1 MSARGGSAGAAGA
14 TGADG
19 RAGPARAGGW
29 AGAPR
34 PEGGRGGAAA
44 ALAALL
50 AALLWG
56 PGCISLHKGD
66 IYRDDRDT
74 VFVSYFSN
82 ETFYKDVEFDLTE
95 DVVAEILSSPGL
107 KLSSKDEAEV
117 LLSGRILDIQQ
128 RVLSED
134 PQQVPTSTNTTVTVE
149 VQLIDARTG
158 TVLEKRKLSGRGQS
172 VPGRNEDLA
181 FARQEAFRFL
191 ARDIV
196 RMFEEEF

>member
-1 MSARGGSAGAAGA
+1 MSTRNDAAGRSGPCPA
-14 TGADG
+14 G
-19 RAGPARAGGW
+19 R
-29 AGAPR
+29 
-34 PEGGRGGAAA
+34 
-44 ALAALL
+44 LAALL
-50 AALLWG
+50 AALLLAS
-56 PGCISLHKGD
+56 GCVALHKGD
-66 IYRDDRDT
+66 IYREDRDT

-107 KLSSKDEAEV
+107 KLSTKEAAKV
-117 LLSGRILDIQQ
+117 LLSGRILDVQQ
-128 RVLSED
+128 HVLSENAE
-134 PQQVPTSTNTTVTVE
+134 QVVTSTNTTVTVE
-149 VQLIDARTG
+149 VKLIDARTG
-158 TVLEKRKLSGRGQS
+158 AVLEKRKLSGRGQS